1 MNRRFTSYINLIVG
15 GLCPSANDKVII
27 NLNSPFTHC
36 GMIVAGM
43 ENPLNLPEWM
53 GIMSARW

>member
-43 ENPLNLPEWM
+43 ENPLNLPE
-53 GIMSARW
+53 